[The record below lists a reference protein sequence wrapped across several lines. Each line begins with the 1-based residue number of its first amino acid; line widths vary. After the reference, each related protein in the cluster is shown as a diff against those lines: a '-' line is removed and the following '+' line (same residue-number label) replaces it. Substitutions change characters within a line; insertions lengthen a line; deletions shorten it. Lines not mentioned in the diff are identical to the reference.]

1 MTRKPVLKPPLI
13 PIRRAASLGDRVYE
27 QLREHLHSGRVRAGE
42 PLREVNLAAELGVS
56 RTPVRE
62 ALGRLA
68 SEGLVDVHGR
78 SFAAPALTGGDLQD
92 IYELRLLLETEAA
105 KQAARRTRTADA
117 ESGLGE
123 VQNALKLA
131 EKAIAQRN
139 AEAFIMANRQ
149 FRAAWL
155 ALVPN
160 RRLERAVEI
169 YASHVRALQFLTLR
183 DPPRQKAVLRGMKD
197 IYRALEKR
205 NAEEAA
211 AAMRRYLGIARTAMQ
226 QAAGEIA
233 NEEKVA

>member
-1 MTRKPVLKPPLI
+1 MTRKPVLRPPLV

-105 KQAARRTRTADA
+105 KQAARRARSAD
-117 ESGLGE
+117 ESGLGQ
-123 VQNALKLA
+123 VQDALKLA

>member
-1 MTRKPVLKPPLI
+1 MTRKPVLRPSLV

-78 SFAAPALTGGDLQD
+78 SFTAPALTGGDLQD

-105 KQAARRTRTADA
+105 KQAARRARSAD
-117 ESGLGE
+117 ESGLGQ
-123 VQNALKLA
+123 VQDALKLA

-211 AAMRRYLGIARTAMQ
+211 VAMRRYLGIARTAMQ